1 MYEIY
6 LFKVSKNN
14 KEKQNDIRKD
24 IITCCVVNNFNNVV
38 NTTHLIQNPRVSS
51 ALRIPGVSASATSGF
66 VLFLRITDLL
76 LLQPPMKTCDFNTH
90 DTFDSHLFI

>member
-1 MYEIY
+1 MIQ
-6 LFKVSKNN
+6 
-14 KEKQNDIRKD
+14 EKILSHV
-24 IITCCVVNNFNNVV
+24 VVNNFNNVV
-38 NTTHLIQNPRVSS
+38 NITHLIQNPRVSS

-90 DTFDSHLFI
+90 DTFDSRLFI